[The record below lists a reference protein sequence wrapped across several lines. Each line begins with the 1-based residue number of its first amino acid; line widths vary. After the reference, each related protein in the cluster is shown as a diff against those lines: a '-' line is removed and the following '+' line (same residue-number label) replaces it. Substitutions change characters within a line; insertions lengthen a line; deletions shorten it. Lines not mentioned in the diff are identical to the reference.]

1 MFLRKNN
8 ASDALEEKSEIWPM
22 HRKLHHGKA
31 KPYIPVT

>member
-8 ASDALEEKSEIWPM
+8 ASDALEETSEIWPIHTEM
-22 HRKLHHGKA
+22 HHGKA